1 MNNPNLWLEMA
12 AAFALA
18 AIGYVLTVFV
28 MAQGGPH

>member
-1 MNNPNLWLEMA
+1 MNNNPLWIEMA

-18 AIGYVLTVFV
+18 AIGYLLTIFV